1 MPDPLQRQV
10 QRIGASPGFARLL
23 ADKRRFVVPS
33 VVFFVLYYF
42 ALPLSVSWFPA
53 VMRQRFGGVTLAYW
67 FALSQFVMAWT
78 LAWLYVRRASY
89 FDFAAK
95 ELLKREGIVK

>member
-1 MPDPLQRQV
+1 MPDTV

-23 ADKRRFVVPS
+23 ADKRRFILPS
-33 VVFFVLYYF
+33 FVFFVLYYF
-42 ALPLSVSWFPA
+42 ALPISVSLFPS
-53 VMRQRFGGVTLAYW
+53 VMRQRWAGVTLAYW
-67 FALSQFVMAWT
+67 FALSQFVMAWI

-95 ELLKREGIVK
+95 QLLLREADRQ